1 MLETGLLILSG
12 AFLLAALCALPFFW
26 QMWRVAKNMVAAMD
40 AINGSL
46 PEILRNLAEGS
57 ADFRSVARTVSR
69 ETEALTPLFQK
80 IRAVLELGSAVE
92 NVLCTT
98 MQKITIG
105 NKFRLVRGVIKGVKV
120 FFEVLY
126 GNRSNS

>member
-12 AFLLAALCALPFFW
+12 AFLLVAICALPFFW
-26 QMWRVAKNMVAAMD
+26 QMWRVAKNMLVAME
-40 AINGSL
+40 AINRSL

-57 ADFRSVARTVSR
+57 ADFRSVACTVSR
-69 ETEALTPLFQK
+69 ETEALAPLFQK

-92 NVLCTT
+92 NILCTT

-126 GNRSNS
+126 DNRSNR